1 MVARPLTGSG
11 KKTLQIDPRQDM
23 IGTDRIQMIHLQY
36 QENYPL
42 ILMQKKYFLMI
53 MTFPVEDDLNSML
66 FLTLAKETE
75 ICFDFCSDIRK
86 SPKLLTKAF
95 FDANIFTEV
104 I

>member
-66 FLTLAKETE
+66 F
-75 ICFDFCSDIRK
+75 FDISKGNKDMF
-86 SPKLLTKAF
+86 
-95 FDANIFTEV
+95 
-104 I
+104 